1 MIALNNY
8 AYEILPICLS
18 ISHVTNQKQLTVY
31 MKNLS
36 FNPFLHYSEQLQDLL
51 TKASSQENPAYWL
64 YKHDARTSLFM
75 LEALT
80 RLHNKAFDE
89 KLFDKWNKRFKKLED
104 LLGQIDLYDSL
115 GTEFKKNKKIPK
127 DVIKYFTVNVA
138 NYSEKCN
145 QRLREKDWLGDKM
158 KSFNYKLSEFAVE
171 YNREYADELK
181 FAMRDEL
188 DAILN
193 FGLKYNYEF
202 TKVEEQVHELRRKLR
217 WISIYA
223 QALQGLV
230 QLKKSEK
237 KKAYE
242 IKYFTK
248 DILGSAFNK
257 LPAQPKNVSVIE
269 FDSNS
274 FYALSWLI
282 NQLGALKDSA
292 LKAQFLK
299 DALYI
304 SENVSEAEAKETSL
318 SILGY
323 KKTLEAD
330 VLKEASKML
339 KTSIVKDKILD
350 HLIL

>member
-1 MIALNNY
+1 
-8 AYEILPICLS
+8 
-18 ISHVTNQKQLTVY
+18 

-36 FNPFLHYSEQLQDLL
+36 FNPFLHYSEQLQALL
-51 TKASSQENPAYWL
+51 TKAAGHDNPALWL
-64 YKHDARTSLFM
+64 YKNDARTPLFM

-104 LLGQIDLYDSL
+104 LFGQIDLYDSL

-127 DVIKYFTVNVA
+127 DVIKYFTVNAA
-138 NYSEKCN
+138 NYTEKCN
-145 QRLREKDWLGDKM
+145 QRLREKDWLSDKM

-171 YNREYADELK
+171 YNKEYADELK
-181 FAMRDEL
+181 FSMTDEV

-217 WISIYA
+217 WISIYG
-223 QALQGLV
+223 QALQGIV
-230 QLKKSEK
+230 QLKKSAKNK
-237 KKAYE
+237 KTE
-242 IKYFTK
+242 INYLTK
-248 DILGSAFNK
+248 ETLASPFNK
-257 LPAQPKNVSVIE
+257 LPVQPKNVSVIE
-269 FDSNS
+269 FDHNS
-274 FYALSWLI
+274 FFALSWLI
-282 NQLGALKDSA
+282 NQLGSLKDSA
-292 LKAQFLK
+292 LKVQLLK

-304 SENVSEAEAKETSL
+304 SENVTEEEAIEKAHSL
-318 SILGY
+318 LGY

-330 VLKEASKML
+330 VLKEASQLL